1 MSKNNKTNINYIWQ
15 DKKRILGMPIS
26 FTKYKLAE
34 DRLFQETGLFST
46 KYEEV
51 VLYRVR
57 DISLKRT
64 LWQKMFGV
72 GTVIVQSSDASLP
85 VMTIKNIKNSFNV
98 KEQIHSSVE
107 AIKLA
112 RRVRVNEVIGDIDED
127 GDGTPDMF
135 EEE

>member
-1 MSKNNKTNINYIWQ
+1 MSKKNKSSINYIWQ

-34 DRLFQETGLFST
+34 DRLFQETGFLST

-107 AIKLA
+107 TIKLA

-127 GDGTPDMF
+127 GDGTPDIF